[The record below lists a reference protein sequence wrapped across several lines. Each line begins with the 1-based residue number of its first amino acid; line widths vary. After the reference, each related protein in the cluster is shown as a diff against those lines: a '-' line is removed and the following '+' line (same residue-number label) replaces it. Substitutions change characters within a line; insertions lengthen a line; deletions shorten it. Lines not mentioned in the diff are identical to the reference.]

1 MSADARASV
10 KKSFINRR
18 QVRVLVLFYLPSNE
32 GLNLHYNCRNSVMA
46 EQGTNYSMEHQ
57 ALWRV
62 RRIGQ
67 QQTQRTTR
75 LVNLT
80 TIDRLIENTQRMK
93 QSPMLYALGV
103 LQNAA
108 SEDIDLDADQ
118 VYDTLIGKISP
129 QALRSAVIGQYNDVI
144 MDVS

>member
-1 MSADARASV
+1 
-10 KKSFINRR
+10 
-18 QVRVLVLFYLPSNE
+18 
-32 GLNLHYNCRNSVMA
+32 
-46 EQGTNYSMEHQ
+46 MEHQ
-57 ALWRV
+57 AWSRV

-80 TIDRLIENTQRMK
+80 TIDLLIENTQRMK

-108 SEDIDLDADQ
+108 GEDSDLDGDQ
-118 VYDTLIGKISP
+118 VYDTLIRKISP
-129 QALRSAVIGQYNDVI
+129 QQLRSAVIGQYNDVI
-144 MDVS
+144 MAVS

>member
-1 MSADARASV
+1 MV
-10 KKSFINRR
+10 
-18 QVRVLVLFYLPSNE
+18 
-32 GLNLHYNCRNSVMA
+32 
-46 EQGTNYSMEHQ
+46 EQGINYSMEYQ
-57 ALWRV
+57 AWLRV

-67 QQTQRTTR
+67 QQTQSTTR

-80 TIDRLIENTQRMK
+80 TIDRLIENPQRTK
-93 QSPMLYALGV
+93 QSPMLYTLGV

-108 SEDIDLDADQ
+108 CGDLDLNVDQ
-118 VYDTLIGKISP
+118 VYDSLIRKISP

>member
-1 MSADARASV
+1 MSADARAALN
-10 KKSFINRR
+10 KSFINGG
-18 QVRVLVLFYLPSNE
+18 QVRVLVLSYLIRNK
-32 GLNLHYNCRNSVMA
+32 GLNLHYNCRNSVMV
-46 EQGTNYSMEHQ
+46 EEGINYSMEHQ
-57 ALWRV
+57 AWSCV

-67 QQTQRTTR
+67 QQTKRTTW

-80 TIDRLIENTQRMK
+80 TIDRLFENTQRMK
-93 QSPMLYALGV
+93 QSPMVYGLGV

-118 VYDTLIGKISP
+118 VYDTLIGMISP
-129 QALRSAVIGQYNDVI
+129 QALLSAVIGQYNDVI

>member
-1 MSADARASV
+1 MV
-10 KKSFINRR
+10 
-18 QVRVLVLFYLPSNE
+18 
-32 GLNLHYNCRNSVMA
+32 
-46 EQGTNYSMEHQ
+46 EQGINYSMEHQ
-57 ALWRV
+57 AWSRV

-67 QQTQRTTR
+67 QQTQHTTR

-80 TIDRLIENTQRMK
+80 TIDRLIDNTQRMK

-108 SEDIDLDADQ
+108 REDIDLDADQ
-118 VYDTLIGKISP
+118 VYDTLIGEISP

>member
-1 MSADARASV
+1 
-10 KKSFINRR
+10 
-18 QVRVLVLFYLPSNE
+18 
-32 GLNLHYNCRNSVMA
+32 
-46 EQGTNYSMEHQ
+46 MEHQ
-57 ALWRV
+57 AWSRV

-80 TIDRLIENTQRMK
+80 TIDWLIENTQRMK

-108 SEDIDLDADQ
+108 REDIDLAADQ
-118 VYDTLIGKISP
+118 VYDALIGKIYP

>member
-1 MSADARASV
+1 MSADERASV
-10 KKSFINRR
+10 KKSFINRG
-18 QVRVLVLFYLPSNE
+18 QVRVLVLSYLTSNE
-32 GLNLHYNCRNSVMA
+32 GLNIHYNCQNSVMV
-46 EQGTNYSMEHQ
+46 EQGINYSMEHQ
-57 ALWRV
+57 ALSRV
-62 RRIGQ
+62 RRMSQ

-75 LVNLT
+75 LVNLS

-118 VYDTLIGKISP
+118 VYDTSIGKISP
-129 QALRSAVIGQYNDVI
+129 QALRSAVIGQNNDVI